1 VNPVVLRR
9 SSAVL
14 LGAAPVLV
22 AILHVVSPDLEPR
35 SSRLSQYANG
45 THGHL
50 MTLAFIALGI
60 GMLMLAAALHS
71 QRERRRV
78 PWSVQVG
85 VAVAGAGMVISGFV
99 ATDPGSANSMREAI
113 HSLASGLASVTL
125 VGTALVWLVGGRW
138 RTPVDYWQPS
148 RPGAACAVVA
158 AALAVVSP
166 WLHRSSWTGLSQRS
180 LWVALL
186 CWLFAVVWSLR
197 SAATTHVS
205 DDVSGVSATA
215 ETIDA

>member
-1 VNPVVLRR
+1 MTPIILRR
-9 SSAVL
+9 SSAAFLV
-14 LGAAPVLV
+14 AAPALV

-45 THGHL
+45 PHGYL
-50 MTLAFIALGI
+50 MTLAFLVLGI
-60 GMLMLAAALHS
+60 GMLMLAAALRS

-78 PWSVQVG
+78 PWSVHAG

-99 ATDPGSANSMREAI
+99 ATDPGSANSMREGI
-113 HSLASGLASVTL
+113 HSLASGLASVAV
-125 VGTALVWLVGGRW
+125 VGTALVWLIAGRL
-138 RTPVDYWQPS
+138 RSPLDWQPS
-148 RPGAACAVVA
+148 RLGAACAVA
-158 AALAVVSP
+158 ATALAVASP
-166 WLHRSSWTGLSQRS
+166 LLHRSSWTGLSQRS

-197 SAATTHVS
+197 SVAATHVS
-205 DDVSGVSATA
+205 DDVSAVSATA